1 MGSMLRRTLLRF
13 CYDQRVAKPAVNPK
27 LQSTKKAEMNQGGQ
41 TLKIESSVYTRK
53 VMHRWNSLQS
63 MATMRVIEKGQMEPW
78 SGLLTFP
85 FSTKFLS
92 CLLFFSAGGKTV
104 LRAGCGAK
112 ETYRMYSNLRYFTLR
127 FLSSRCSDALDALRS
142 MSPRMA

>member
-53 VMHRWNSLQS
+53 VINSLQS
-63 MATMRVIEKGQMEPW
+63 MATMRVIEKGQMEP
-78 SGLLTFP
+78 
-85 FSTKFLS
+85 
-92 CLLFFSAGGKTV
+92 
-104 LRAGCGAK
+104 
-112 ETYRMYSNLRYFTLR
+112 
-127 FLSSRCSDALDALRS
+127 
-142 MSPRMA
+142 